1 MEIIPVID
9 VRQGVAVRA
18 VAGDRANY
26 GPLETPL
33 AASADPVDVARGYLS
48 LHAFRTLYVADL
60 DGIEGRGAD
69 RDMVMR
75 VASAT
80 YGLDLW
86 VDDGSGR
93 ADRSLPRTPV
103 IGTESL
109 VSAGPIKDAELMG
122 APCVLSLDFRG
133 NEYQGPPELLEDSSL
148 WPERVI
154 VMTLARVGASGGPD
168 IDRVREIVRRAN
180 GRRIYAAGGVRRRED
195 LASLHEAGAAGAL
208 VATALHEGKIKA
220 GDLREIA
227 GL

>member
-26 GPLETPL
+26 RALETPL

-60 DGIEGRGAD
+60 DGIEGRGAN

-75 VASAT
+75 VASAS
-80 YGLDLW
+80 YGVDLW
-86 VDDGSGR
+86 VDDGSGL

-103 IGTESL
+103 IGTESIAS
-109 VSAGPIKDAELMG
+109 VRPIKDAEFNG
-122 APCVLSLDFRG
+122 YPCVLSLDFRG
-133 NEYQGPPELLEDSSL
+133 DVYQGPPELLEDSSL

-154 VMTLARVGASGGPD
+154 VMTLGRVGMNAGPD
-168 IDRVREIVRRAN
+168 LDRVRDIVRRAR
-180 GRRIYAAGGVRRRED
+180 GRRVYAAGGVRGRDD
-195 LASLHEAGAAGAL
+195 LVSLHEAGAAGAL